1 MASLHLAQQLIN
13 IMWPVGSVYISTDAV
28 NPSTKFGGTWSQ
40 ITGGFIY
47 GTTATSG
54 SKGGTGNTGTGT
66 STGKNNG
73 NTGSTTLTVDQIPS
87 HNHSMA
93 RGGFYENVYV
103 ASGQGNTG
111 WEPKGASSSNAYG
124 LGAAY
129 GNTQNTGGGKG
140 HTHTLNDHQHTIPYI
155 ECYVWKRTA

>member
-1 MASLHLAQQLIN
+1 MAKFHLAQQLID
-13 IMWPVGSVYISTDAV
+13 ILWPVGSVYISTDAA

-54 SKGGTGNTGTGT
+54 NKGGTGNTGTGT

-87 HNHSMA
+87 HNHEYADRMA
-93 RGGFYENVYV
+93 VWDAGTNGTNA
-103 ASGQGNTG
+103 ASGTWGETSIQYRPWGTKTN
-111 WEPKGASSSNAYG
+111 
-124 LGAAY
+124 
-129 GNTQNTGGGKG
+129 NTGGGQG
-140 HTHTLNDHQHTIPYI
+140 HTHTLNNHQHTIPYI
-155 ECYVWKRTA
+155 ECYVWKRMA

>member
-1 MASLHLAQQLIN
+1 MAKLHLAQQLID
-13 IMWPVGSVYISTDAV
+13 ILWPVGSVYISTDAA

-54 SKGGTGNTGTGT
+54 AKGGTGNTGTGT

-73 NTGSTTLTVDQIPS
+73 NTGSTTLTVNQIPAHS
-87 HNHSMA
+87 HNYANRLCVWDASASGTNAA
-93 RGGFYENVYV
+93 RGSYGETSVQFYGWGSVP
-103 ASGQGNTG
+103 NTD
-111 WEPKGASSSNAYG
+111 
-124 LGAAY
+124 
-129 GNTQNTGGGKG
+129 NTGGGGG
-140 HTHTLNDHQHTIPYI
+140 HTHTLNNHQHTIPYI

>member
-1 MASLHLAQQLIN
+1 MAKLHLAQQLIN
-13 IMWPVGSVYISTDAV
+13 ILWPVGSVYISTDAS

-54 SKGGTGNTGTGT
+54 AKGSTGNTGTGT

-73 NTGSTTLTVDQIPS
+73 NTGSTAITVAQMPAHS
-87 HNHSMA
+87 HT
-93 RGGFYENVYV
+93 YV
-103 ASGQGNTG
+103 AQPWSFWGRDQAGGNSIKPSENATCDWETGTTSTSGSGQ
-111 WEPKGASSSNAYG
+111 
-124 LGAAY
+124 
-129 GNTQNTGGGKG
+129 G
-140 HTHTLNDHQHTIPYI
+140 HTHTLNNHQHTIPYI

>member
-1 MASLHLAQQLIN
+1 MAKLHLAQQLID
-13 IMWPVGSVYISTDAV
+13 ILWPVGSVYISTDAS

-87 HNHSMA
+87 HNHKIDIGSFA
-93 RGGFYENVYV
+93 NGGEDWSSIKNGHI
-103 ASGQGNTG
+103 APQNNQGTTFTTRT
-111 WEPKGASSSNAYG
+111 S
-124 LGAAY
+124 
-129 GNTQNTGGGKG
+129 GGGKG
-140 HTHTLNDHQHTIPYI
+140 HTHTLNNHQHTIPYI
-155 ECYVWKRTA
+155 ECYIWKRTA

>member
-1 MASLHLAQQLIN
+1 MAKLHLAQQLID
-13 IMWPVGSVYISTDAV
+13 ILWPVGSVYISTDAS

-87 HNHSMA
+87 HSHSIHSPFYKFKELTY
-93 RGGFYENVYV
+93 GFHGDVF
-103 ASGQGNTG
+103 
-111 WEPKGASSSNAYG
+111 KGDMYQDSSFDTNA
-124 LGAAY
+124 
-129 GNTQNTGGGKG
+129 TGGGKG
-140 HTHTLNDHQHTIPYI
+140 HTHTLNNHQHTIPYI